1 MLAQQAMH
9 VVAYDYKV
17 FRKSWRGALFV
28 SVVSPLLFLSAMGLG
43 LGGLVRGG
51 GRHAVDGVSYLT
63 FIAPG
68 LLATTTMQTAA
79 AETTYPIMG
88 RLMWNRTY
96 EALLNTPMRV
106 LDLVAGEMLW
116 LTLRLVGV
124 SVLFLAVAAMFGAVL
139 SPLALLSIPV
149 ATLTGL
155 AFGTPIFALS
165 GVLRKDNGYNA
176 INRFIV
182 IPLFLLGGAF
192 FPISQLP
199 RMLQGIAWMTPL
211 THGVALCR
219 DLLLGTAG
227 MPSALAHLA
236 VLCAY
241 IGAGLVAARISFWR
255 RLVV

>member
-1 MLAQQAMH
+1 MLAQRAMH
-9 VVAYDYKV
+9 VVVYDFKV

-51 GRHAVDGVSYLT
+51 SHHAIDGVSYLT

-79 AETTYPIMG
+79 AETTYPIMA
-88 RLMWNRTY
+88 RLTWNRIY
-96 EALLNTPMRV
+96 EAVLNTPMRV
-106 LDLVAGEMLW
+106 GDVVAGEMLW
-116 LTLRLVGV
+116 LTLRLLAV
-124 SVLFLAVAAMFGAVL
+124 SVVFLAVAAAFGAVH
-139 SPLALLSIPV
+139 SSLALLSIPV

-192 FPISQLP
+192 FPIAQLP
-199 RMLQGIAWMTPL
+199 RILQGVAWSTPL

-227 MPSALAHLA
+227 MPSSLAHLA

-241 IGAGLVAARISFWR
+241 TGAGLLAARITFWR